1 MICYDLNTYK
11 QALRQDDSHEQFDV
25 ENQVMLADLND
36 IAADSMKGM
45 VIL

>member
-1 MICYDLNTYK
+1 MSSLMWQK
-11 QALRQDDSHEQFDV
+11 
-25 ENQVMLADLND
+25 QVMLADRND

>member
-1 MICYDLNTYK
+1 MSSLMWQK
-11 QALRQDDSHEQFDV
+11 
-25 ENQVMLADLND
+25 QVMLADLND